1 MGKDNKALKRAFKM
15 AQDIAGNPDSIAN
28 LIRDVTGKMGD
39 VDENKR
45 KVSEFLDKVRTF
57 IRMLTS
63 YINGEYREI
72 PWKSLVLII
81 GALVYFIIPIDLI
94 PDFIPASGLLD
105 DITVVLLVFH
115 GINYDISAFLEFEKS
130 KRKIS

>member
-15 AQDIAGNPDSIAN
+15 AREIAGNPDSIAN

-115 GINYDISAFLEFEKS
+115 GINDDILAFLEFEKS
-130 KRKIS
+130 KKKIS

>member
-1 MGKDNKALKRAFKM
+1 M
-15 AQDIAGNPDSIAN
+15 ATEIAGDPDRIAN
-28 LIRDVTGKMGD
+28 LIREVTGKMGD
-39 VDENKR
+39 VDESKK

-81 GALVYFIIPIDLI
+81 GALVYFMIPIDLI

-105 DITVVLLVFH
+105 DISVILLVFH
-115 GINYDISAFLEFEKS
+115 GINEDITGFLEFEKS
-130 KRKIS
+130 KRKRP